1 MQGNRASKGEQVK
14 SVLIEGDG
22 RFPNNGKLPLLLYR
36 GAMTVAGAVSGKH
49 PPRETAGGAA
59 VPGERSGEALAS
71 AVEGTFHQNGWGGS
85 WRNGI
90 YGVHHYH
97 STAHEA
103 LGVYAGSARVKLGG
117 ESGPELEIRAGDV
130 VVIPAGVAHKR
141 TASTSDF
148 AVVGAYPD
156 GQRPDM
162 CYGSDEERPRA
173 EANIR
178 RVSVPRKDPV
188 YGDEGPLLDEWKRRG
203 PGGGVPA

>member
-1 MQGNRASKGEQVK
+1 MQGNRASEDEQVK
-14 SVLIEGDG
+14 SVLIEDDG
-22 RFPNNGKLPLLLYR
+22 RFPNNGDLPLLLYP
-36 GAMTVAGAVSGKH
+36 GAMTV
-49 PPRETAGGAA
+49 GAA
-59 VPGERSGEALAS
+59 ASRKRPSGETSGGPTVPAERSDEALAF
-71 AVEGTFHQNGWGGS
+71 AIEGTFHRNGWSGS

-103 LGVYAGSARVKLGG
+103 LGVYSGSARVKLGG
-117 ESGPELEIRAGDV
+117 ESGPEFEIRAGDV

-141 TASTSDF
+141 TASSADF

-173 EANIR
+173 ETNIR
-178 RVSVPRKDPV
+178 RVSFPRKDPV
-188 YGDEGPLLDEWKRRG
+188 YGDGGPLLDEWKRRG
-203 PGGGVPA
+203 QGGGVPS